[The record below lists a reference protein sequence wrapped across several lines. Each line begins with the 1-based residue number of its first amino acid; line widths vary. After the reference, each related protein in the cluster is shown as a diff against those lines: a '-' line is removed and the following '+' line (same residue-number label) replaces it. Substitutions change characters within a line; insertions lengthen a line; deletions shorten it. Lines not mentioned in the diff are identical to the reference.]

1 MSASVFCGCPSSD
14 VTYLWAGNR
23 WTCLAV
29 LIDLFARKRTGW
41 ALSSS
46 PDSEFTCKALWMA
59 CESRGRPNGV
69 RFHSAQGC
77 HDTSLTFR
85 QPLWRYRIAKAGY
98 PTQQEARRD
107 LVDDLIGYYSQT
119 RPHQYNG
126 G

>member
-59 CESRGRPNGV
+59 EDADNVISEMHALLEAAVHQNEHTLASTLEKWQQRELKQFIHRG
-69 RFHSAQGC
+69 
-77 HDTSLTFR
+77 
-85 QPLWRYRIAKAGY
+85 
-98 PTQQEARRD
+98 
-107 LVDDLIGYYSQT
+107 QT
-119 RPHQYNG
+119 T
-126 G
+126 